1 MRPSKRENK
10 INEKLNGVLVKNG
23 LDAVTQSERDGNA
36 AIDIEVD
43 LGGIRIAIECEKY
56 DSNKKAQAVKDA
68 VSRFSPVIMVSV
80 ALAVVYP
87 ETCKTEDDFGDETV
101 LTYAVVTNENAI
113 KYGKDHKKHADS
125 IKWNQCKAAKLH
137 VIVKELPR
145 NMGDADSMAANLKA
159 RLTNAIYT
167 LSVQQRRKLGKSISL
182 TYPTEMNATKLEKAE
197 NAAAKRALLVVA
209 SAALFHA
216 RLDEYI
222 DDLKRPPKV
231 KSWPPRSPQACNSDP
246 NPKTSLS
253 KSWEIILEYDYKP
266 IFEAAIHVLNAS
278 NDPTFINAIR
288 DMVMW
293 ALETVGQIGGLR
305 HDLLGRLFHAVLD
318 TARNDGS
325 YYTTTPAAT
334 LLVHLALRD
343 ASDLPKDP
351 TKMRVL
357 DPACG
362 TGTLLMA
369 AGERIRSMSDDITG
383 NALIENILHG
393 VDINMTA
400 THMAA
405 TTLGLLSPTTKFSKM
420 NISVAAF
427 GEVDGVGRAGS
438 LEMYDDE
445 GLLPTMDWFT
455 GPSAQVDT
463 GKTIHIGKHSTDLVI
478 MNPPFTRNAIRH
490 DQLGRGAEKKVKQRE
505 ESIFSK
511 ADYLLNDQPGKDMDN
526 SAKKNKETMHTKN
539 GGLLN
544 NQSGDAKN
552 RSKKPKIPTQK
563 VKNLMYSSGPM
574 FMVLAEH
581 LQKTKGTLAVVLP
594 AVVATSLS
602 NRQLRLFV
610 AKKYHIDTIIMPHD
624 PKRFR
629 FSENTNIGEIL
640 IVMRR
645 TGNNKDTL
653 IINLAENP
661 GTVPEAMALA
671 DKINTDEEGTDY
683 SKVMWPRSLIEKGD
697 WSGVLFFSQFLTDR
711 FVDIR
716 DGNMFKESACLIDV
730 ADTGQPPQGVRGIFT
745 ASDKSDK
752 YARYARYDHKTD
764 EVVSLHATA
773 NKYLIA
779 RKGKGEQADKVW
791 ENGAWLHVVERVQPN
806 TTKVFAVKTDDK
818 SVGTSWHTI
827 KPKNSAEEQS
837 SENMVEKWSDDMV
850 EKWSEAMVV
859 YLNSTLGVVSLLGVR
874 IPRKP
879 LYPRYGVDS
888 VRSIPVPKLDKTR
901 IMRLARLYK
910 KYKND
915 NLGLLQNPNEM
926 RVAIDRAVCRILGAD
941 IGLVSQMR
949 TELSREPMITGRR
962 YNEAPLDSYAK

>member
-1 MRPSKRENK
+1 MRPGKNENK
-10 INEKLNGVLVKNG
+10 INEKLNEVLVENG
-23 LDAVTQSERDGNA
+23 LDAATLSERDGNT

-56 DSNKKAQAVKDA
+56 GSNKKAEAVKDA

-87 ETCKTEDDFGDETV
+87 ETCKTENDFGYETV

-113 KYGKDHKKHADS
+113 KYGKDYKKHADS
-125 IKWNQCKAAKLH
+125 IKWNQCKAAKFH
-137 VIVKELPR
+137 IIVKELPR

-159 RLTNAIYT
+159 RLNNAIYT
-167 LSVQQRRKLGKSISL
+167 LSVQQRRKLGKSINL
-182 TYPTEMNATKLEKAE
+182 TYPMETNTAKLEKSE

-222 DDLKRPPKV
+222 DDLKRPPKA

-246 NPKTSLS
+246 NPKTSLY

-266 IFEAAIHVLNAS
+266 IFETAMRVLNAS
-278 NDPTFINAIR
+278 NDRTFINAIQ

-334 LLVHLALRD
+334 LLAHLALRD

-463 GKTIHIGKHSTDLVI
+463 GKTIHIDKHSMDLVI

-490 DQLGRGAEKKVKQRE
+490 DQLGQDVEA
-505 ESIFSK
+505 
-511 ADYLLNDQPGKDMDN
+511 
-526 SAKKNKETMHTKN
+526 
-539 GGLLN
+539 
-544 NQSGDAKN
+544 
-552 RSKKPKIPTQK
+552 K
-563 VKNLMYSSGPM
+563 VKNREGNIFANEPKGLRHSSDPM
-574 FMVLAEH
+574 FMLLAEK
-581 LQKTKGTLAVVLP
+581 LQNKSGILAVVRP
-594 AVVATSLS
+594 AVVTTSAAS
-602 NRQLRLFV
+602 RQIRLFL
-610 AKKYHIDTIIMPHD
+610 AKEYHIDTIIMPHD

-645 TGNNKDTL
+645 TGKNKDTR
-653 IINLAENP
+653 IINLA
-661 GTVPEAMALA
+661 
-671 DKINTDEEGTDY
+671 KIQARCQKPWHWQTGLMPMRKDRITA
-683 SKVMWPRSLIEKGD
+683 RSCG
-697 WSGVLFFSQFLTDR
+697 
-711 FVDIR
+711 
-716 DGNMFKESACLIDV
+716 
-730 ADTGQPPQGVRGIFT
+730 
-745 ASDKSDK
+745 
-752 YARYARYDHKTD
+752 
-764 EVVSLHATA
+764 
-773 NKYLIA
+773 
-779 RKGKGEQADKVW
+779 
-791 ENGAWLHVVERVQPN
+791 RV
-806 TTKVFAVKTDDK
+806 
-818 SVGTSWHTI
+818 H
-827 KPKNSAEEQS
+827 
-837 SENMVEKWSDDMV
+837 
-850 EKWSEAMVV
+850 
-859 YLNSTLGVVSLLGVR
+859 
-874 IPRKP
+874 
-879 LYPRYGVDS
+879 
-888 VRSIPVPKLDKTR
+888 
-901 IMRLARLYK
+901 
-910 KYKND
+910 
-915 NLGLLQNPNEM
+915 
-926 RVAIDRAVCRILGAD
+926 
-941 IGLVSQMR
+941 
-949 TELSREPMITGRR
+949 
-962 YNEAPLDSYAK
+962 

>member
-10 INEKLNGVLVKNG
+10 INEKLHEVLVKSG
-23 LDAVTQSERDGNA
+23 LDAVTESERDGNI

-125 IKWNQCKAAKLH
+125 IKWNQCKAARFH
-137 VIVKELPR
+137 IIVKELPR
-145 NMGDADSMAANLKA
+145 NMGDADSMAADLKA
-159 RLTNAIYT
+159 RLENATYT
-167 LSVQQRRKLGKSISL
+167 LSIQQRRKLGKSINL
-182 TYPTEMNATKLEKAE
+182 TYPMETNTAKLERSE

-253 KSWEIILEYDYKP
+253 KSWKIILEYDYKP

-334 LLVHLALRD
+334 LLAHLALRD

-383 NALIENILHG
+383 NAMIENILHG

-405 TTLGLLSPTTKFSKM
+405 TTLGLLSPPTKFSKM

-455 GPSAQVDT
+455 GPSAHVDT
-463 GKTIHIGKHSTDLVI
+463 GKTIHIGKHSMDLVI

-490 DQLGRGAEKKVKQRE
+490 DQLGPDVERRVKEREARIFAKAEVK
-505 ESIFSK
+505 
-511 ADYLLNDQPGKDMDN
+511 P
-526 SAKKNKETMHTKN
+526 T
-539 GGLLN
+539 
-544 NQSGDAKN
+544 
-552 RSKKPKIPTQK
+552 RS
-563 VKNLMYSSGPM
+563 SSGPM
-574 FMVLAEH
+574 FMLLAEK
-581 LQKTKGTLAVVLP
+581 LQSNVGTFAAVRP
-594 AVVATSLS
+594 TVAANDYSERETRPFL
-602 NRQLRLFV
+602 
-610 AKKYHIDTIIMPHD
+610 AKKYHIDTIVVPHD
-624 PKRFR
+624 PKRFY
-629 FSENTNIGEIL
+629 FSESTDIWEML
-640 IVMRR
+640 TVMRR
-645 TGNNKDTL
+645 GEKKKTRIIKLARNPDTV
-653 IINLAENP
+653 AE
-661 GTVPEAMALA
+661 AAALA
-671 DKINTDEEGTDY
+671 DRINADEGGGDY
-683 SKVMWPRSLIEKGD
+683 RKVMWPRSRIEQGD
-697 WSGVLFFSQFLTDR
+697 WSGVLFLSQFLVDR
-711 FVDIR
+711 FVGIR
-716 DGNMFKESACLIDV
+716 DGTMFKSTRLGDIAS
-730 ADTGQPPQGVRGIFT
+730 TGQPPQGIRDIFT
-745 ASDKSDK
+745 TADYGDGHE
-752 YARYARYDHKTD
+752 RYARCGHNTN
-764 EVVSLHATA
+764 EVRSIHGVP
-773 NKYLIA
+773 NKYLIEK
-779 RKGKGEQADKVW
+779 KGKEKKAKSIWDDGCTYLQIT
-791 ENGAWLHVVERVQPN
+791 ERVRLN
-806 TTKVFAVKTDDK
+806 TARVFAVYINDQ
-818 SVGTSWHTI
+818 SIGTSWHSI
-827 KPKNSAEEQS
+827 KPLDKDSKQS
-837 SENMVEKWSDDMV
+837 IGTSRHTVKPLDKDSKQSIGTSRHTVKPLDKDNKKWA
-850 EKWSEAMVV
+850 KAMSV
-859 YLNSTLGVVSLLGVR
+859 YLNSTLGVVALLGIRTPR
-874 IPRKP
+874 IMS
-879 LYPRYGVDS
+879 YPHFGVEDI
-888 VRSIPVPKLDKTR
+888 RSIPVPELSKRKISNLVK
-901 IMRLARLYK
+901 IYE
-910 KYKND
+910 KYKD
-915 NLGLLQNPNEM
+915 DDLGLLQNPTSIRE
-926 RVAIDRAVCRILGAD
+926 AIDEAVSKTLQIKNPR
-941 IGLVSQMR
+941 LVHQMR
-949 TELSREPMITGRR
+949 TELSREPMVTNRR
-962 YNEAPLDSYAK
+962 YNETPLDSYAR